1 MSKAESYSPPFSL
14 TDKITDLLAQVSV
27 LVGGID
33 VLQEGSVAVH
43 LRKENRIRTI
53 QSSLSIENNTLTLEQ
68 VTAIFDG
75 KRVAGKAREIK
86 EVENAISAYD
96 VIQTFDPLKQKDLLK
111 AQGLMML
118 GLVQDCGKFRTGGVG
133 IFNGKKLVHMAPPA
147 SFVKAQIKN
156 LLAWYKKN
164 ELHPLIKSAVFHYE
178 FEFIHPFADGNGR
191 MGRMWHTL
199 LLGKWNQMFLWLP
212 VEDLIK
218 KHQNEY
224 YKALSQSDSCAN
236 ASTFVEFML
245 GILLKA
251 LQGLNKQNR
260 INVKVNVK
268 VNVNQQKILDCI
280 KRNSYITQKELGE
293 ELGISVVNINKNIA
307 KLKTMGKLKRV
318 GADKNGYWEYSGLK
332 I

>member
-86 EVENAISAYD
+86 EVENAISTYD
-96 VIQTFDPLKQKDLLK
+96 VIQTFDPLKQKDLLR

-118 GLVQDCGKFRTGGVG
+118 GLVKNCGEFRTEGVG

-156 LLAWYKKN
+156 LLAWYKKS

-191 MGRMWHTL
+191 MGRLWHTL
-199 LLGKWNQMFLWLP
+199 LLGKWNQMLFLCQRLY
-212 VEDLIK
+212 VRRV
-218 KHQNEY
+218 Y
-224 YKALSQSDSCAN
+224 A
-236 ASTFVEFML
+236 
-245 GILLKA
+245 
-251 LQGLNKQNR
+251 
-260 INVKVNVK
+260 
-268 VNVNQQKILDCI
+268 
-280 KRNSYITQKELGE
+280 RNFAEGS
-293 ELGISVVNINKNIA
+293 A
-307 KLKTMGKLKRV
+307 
-318 GADKNGYWEYSGLK
+318 GAE
-332 I
+332 